1 MKKKHFIGKPL
12 IGWPEKVDHY
22 TDYFKVL
29 ESMRFFK
36 LPHSCLMLYLFIFL
50 SFYLFI
56 FLSFY
61 LFISNVFSSSY
72 HTDNGQFTAMNFA
85 TTEPPLTVL
94 DNSASINA
102 SKTFISP

>member
-1 MKKKHFIGKPL
+1 MALLKHCAYKNQTPCRL
-12 IGWPEKVDHY
+12 Y
-22 TDYFKVL
+22 MLSDYFKVL

-36 LPHSCLMLYLFIFL
+36 LPHSCLML
-50 SFYLFI
+50 YLFI